1 VPVSPR
7 NEGCFRQVSKWL
19 KQCQHDHQH
28 DQCKPERLRGQL
40 YVPDRLIKVPA
51 QEDDAVLLDV
61 SRWNNGKLGTALP
74 TYAALSY
81 CWGSAQG
88 LTTTCATLRERS
100 TGIPWHSLPET
111 FKDALALCRA
121 LGIEYLWVDS
131 LCIIQDD
138 ENDWLYQSGYMHKIY
153 GHAIIVIAADAASDS
168 NGGCFIRRSGTS
180 VFKSNALKGATE
192 PPTVL
197 VQRRVSHN
205 LRFYPPSILDGDRW
219 PLSMRAWALQER
231 LLATRIIHFTADEIM
246 WECSEGIFCECKL
259 MDTVPQR
266 SLRRSYASAV
276 SAQTADNG
284 AASWCEVVQI
294 YTSKLLTRDTDR
306 LPAILGLAKRF
317 EDHNMGSYMAGI
329 WTEYLLKMIS
339 WQSIGFGI
347 MSHRRPSDYTAPTWS
362 WASVV
367 GPVAWDIVGGAI
379 SEKIQIDNSKY
390 VAKVIKVECTPVLL
404 PSITGSTPEY
414 GRIIDG
420 FAIIMCPTLTTKVK
434 FSEFGDLTL
443 TSYMSSRIILDVPA
457 VAGQFE
463 VDDGETVKCA
473 FLEKLID
480 DPITAICLRRSRSSR
495 WDKGALQRVGRAWF
509 AKREELPELHLEE
522 LVIE

>member
-7 NEGCFRQVSKWL
+7 NEGCFQQVSKWL
-19 KQCQHDHQH
+19 KQCLSDHQY
-28 DQCKPERLRGQL
+28 DQCGSERLRGQF

-51 QEDDAVLLDV
+51 QEDDAVLLDL
-61 SRWNNGKLGTALP
+61 SRWNNRKLGTALP

-81 CWGSAQG
+81 CWGTAQG
-88 LTTTCATLRERS
+88 LTTTHATLHQRS
-100 TGIPWHSLPET
+100 IGIPWHSLPET
-111 FKDALALCRA
+111 SKDALVLCRA
-121 LGIEYLWVDS
+121 LGIEYLWIDS

-138 ENDWLYQSGYMHKIY
+138 ENDWLCQSGHMHKIY

-180 VFKSNALKGATE
+180 VFKSNAPKGTTE
-192 PPTVL
+192 SPTVL

-205 LRFYPPSILDGDRW
+205 LRFYPPSILDGGRW

-231 LLATRIIHFTADEIM
+231 LLATRIVHFTADEIM
-246 WECSEGIFCECKL
+246 WECSGGIFCECKL
-259 MDTVPQR
+259 MDTVPQM

-276 SAQTADNG
+276 SAHSTDKR
-284 AASWCEVVQI
+284 AASWCEIVQT

-306 LPAILGLAKRF
+306 LPAILGLAKRL

-329 WTEYLLKMIS
+329 WTEYLLKMVS

-347 MSHRRPSDYTAPTWS
+347 MSHRRPSNYTAPTWS

-367 GPVAWDIVGGAI
+367 GPIAWDIINGAV

-390 VAKVIKVECTPVLL
+390 VAKVIRVECAPALL
-404 PSITGSTPEY
+404 SSVTGATPEY
-414 GRIIDG
+414 GRITDG
-420 FAIIMCPTLTTKVK
+420 FAIIMCPTLTTKMQ
-434 FSEFGDLTL
+434 FSKSGDPIL
-443 TSYMSSRIILDVPA
+443 TSYLSSRIILDVQA

-473 FLEKLID
+473 FLEKLIE

-495 WDKGALQRVGRAWF
+495 RDKGALQRVGRVWF
-509 AKREELPELHLEE
+509 AKREELPELQLEE